1 MFHPLPLY
9 IGLRYVRARSHKFFV
24 SFITWAS
31 LLGVGVGVAALIV
44 ILSVMNG
51 FENELRDRLL
61 SLSAHARVTLANDAR
76 ATNVT
81 PETDPAT
88 NAAPPTPTPA
98 DWQQAQRIIQSLPG
112 VAGVAPYVEI
122 QALALRTPEMVP
134 VVLRGIDPAAEPR
147 VTEITQSIKQG
158 QLSDLRPGSNLVIV
172 GAVIADRLG
181 LARGDDMTLLIPT
194 VSAEGAPAPKL
205 RQLKVAGV
213 FEAGL
218 ADVDAVY
225 VYADIDDVRAL
236 AAGQQN
242 GVGLRIRFNN
252 VLAAPALA
260 AQLRTLLPKSFEVT
274 DWTQDNAS
282 YFRATLIERTMM
294 SLILFLIVA
303 VAAFNIVAMLVMVV
317 TDKRTDIAILRT
329 FGASPRRVMGVFI
342 TQGLVIGWLGV
353 AIGLALGLSIAFN
366 VGTIEPFLEHTFG
379 FQIFDSD
386 VYYITTIPSDVRW
399 ENIAII
405 AGAAFL
411 LTGVATL
418 YPALRASRTPPAEA
432 LRYE

>member
-1 MFHPLPLY
+1 MFHPLSLY

-31 LLGVGVGVAALIV
+31 LVGVGVGVAALIV

-61 SLSAHARVTLANDAR
+61 SLGAHARVTAN
-76 ATNVT
+76 
-81 PETDPAT
+81 E
-88 NAAPPTPTPA
+88 NAAAPTPA
-98 DWQQAQRIIQSLPG
+98 EWQEAERIIRAMPG
-112 VAGVAPYVEI
+112 VAGVAPYAEI
-122 QALALRTPEMVP
+122 QALALRTPEMLP
-134 VVLRGIDPAAEPR
+134 VILRGIDPSAEPQ
-147 VTEITQSIKQG
+147 VTEIVQSIKLG
-158 QLSDLRPGSNLVIV
+158 QLPDLTPGSDRVIV

-181 LARGDDMTLLIPT
+181 LTRGDDMTLLIPT
-194 VSAEGAPAPKL
+194 VTPDGAPAPKL
-205 RQLKVAGV
+205 RQLQVAGV
-213 FEAGL
+213 FEAGMQEL
-218 ADVDAVY
+218 DGVFVFAH
-225 VYADIDDVRAL
+225 IDDVKAI
-236 AAGQQN
+236 APGQRN
-242 GVGLRIRFNN
+242 GVGLRIRFHD
-252 VLAAPALA
+252 VLAASALA
-260 AQLRTLLPKSFEVT
+260 ARLRTLLPKQFEVT
-274 DWTQDNAS
+274 DWTQDNAT
-282 YFRATLIERTMM
+282 YFRATRIERTMM

-329 FGASPRRVMGVFI
+329 FGASPRKILGVFI

-353 AIGLALGLSIAFN
+353 AVGLALGLLIAFN

-399 ENIAII
+399 PNIVTI
-405 AGAAFL
+405 GVAAFL
-411 LTGVATL
+411 LTGIATL
-418 YPALRASRTPPAEA
+418 YPAIRASRTPPAEA